1 MNPTDAERG
10 MDALA
15 ARAVRRATEL
25 PAGTPEG
32 VIAAAEKMAFDML
45 RGAITPEQP
54 LPDVLS
60 LDQARKM
67 LAEMEGGA

>member
-1 MNPTDAERG
+1 MKPTDAERG

-15 ARAVRRATEL
+15 ARAVRRATSL
-25 PAGTPEG
+25 PEDAPDA
-32 VIAAAEKMAFDML
+32 VAADRMAFDLL
-45 RGAITPEQP
+45 RAAITPEPP

-67 LAEMEGGA
+67 LAEMEHG